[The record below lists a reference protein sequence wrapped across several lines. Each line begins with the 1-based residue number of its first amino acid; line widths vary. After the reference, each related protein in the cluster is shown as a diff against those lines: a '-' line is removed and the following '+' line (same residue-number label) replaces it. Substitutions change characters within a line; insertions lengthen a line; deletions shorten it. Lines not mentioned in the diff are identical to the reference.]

1 MGDGT
6 VADIRKKHD
15 RAWLVRWREGGKQ
28 RYRQFRTEDE
38 AQAFKER
45 IESEARARKVL
56 ADTPGIPGW
65 FGEPPAEARNA
76 AFSVAG
82 YARRMAQDPEL
93 RPTTR
98 TEYEGRIHHYLDGT
112 VLGQMDIR
120 QVQPADLSEWWAG
133 LRDAKT
139 GEPAGVG
146 VRRNAAK
153 LIAGVFNRA
162 VRVGDVGV
170 SPLPRVPEIK
180 RPRVRKRDNALTVG
194 QLERLAVA
202 AAEGEGRS
210 DQVRRRDR
218 LIVLVMGF
226 GGLRAS
232 EVGGLNASDVRRNGT
247 RCRLRVARAV
257 VREGG
262 RTYLTELKTEAARR
276 TVSIPCSVAD
286 ELEAYI
292 RDYDIGGAIF
302 AQASGQLMI
311 RNSIAHV
318 VERASSR
325 AGLSGVHAHAL
336 RHTAASI
343 AVQAGAN
350 PEGLRAMLGH
360 SDVRITLG
368 TYTHLWDWGADEI
381 ADTMERLR
389 EEHRNGNG

>member
-1 MGDGT
+1 
-6 VADIRKKHD
+6 
-15 RAWLVRWREGGKQ
+15 
-28 RYRQFRTEDE
+28 
-38 AQAFKER
+38 
-45 IESEARARKVL
+45 
-56 ADTPGIPGW
+56 
-65 FGEPPAEARNA
+65 
-76 AFSVAG
+76 
-82 YARRMAQDPEL
+82 
-93 RPTTR
+93 
-98 TEYEGRIHHYLDGT
+98 
-112 VLGQMDIR
+112 MDI
-120 QVQPADLSEWWAG
+120 QHVQPTDLTEWWAG

-153 LIAGVFNRA
+153 LIARVFNRA
-162 VRVGDVGV
+162 VQVGDIDV
-170 SPLPRVPEIK
+170 SPLQRVPEIK
-180 RPRVRKRDNALTVG
+180 RPRVRKRDNALTIA
-194 QLERLAVA
+194 QLERLATA

-210 DQVRRRDR
+210 EQVRRRDR

-232 EVGGLNASDVRRNGT
+232 EVGGLNASDVHRNGK

-286 ELEAYI
+286 ELEAFVRSYEI
-292 RDYDIGGAIF
+292 DGPLF
-302 AQASGQLMI
+302 TQTSGQLMI

-318 VERASSR
+318 VERAAAR
-325 AGLSGVHAHAL
+325 AGLEGVHAHAL

-343 AVQAGAN
+343 AVHAGAN
-350 PEGLRAMLGH
+350 PEALRAMLGH

-389 EEHRNGNG
+389 DEYRNGV

>member
-1 MGDGT
+1 

-15 RAWLVRWREGGKQ
+15 RAWLVRWREDAKQ

-45 IESEARARKVL
+45 IEGETRARKVL
-56 ADTPGIPGW
+56 ADVPGIPGW
-65 FGEPPAEARNA
+65 EGGPLPKAADS

-82 YARRMAQDPEL
+82 YARRLAQDPDL

-98 TEYEGRIHHYLDGT
+98 TEYGRRIHHYLDGT
-112 VLGQMDIR
+112 ALGQMDI
-120 QVQPADLSEWWAG
+120 QHVQPADLAEWWAG

-153 LIAGVFNRA
+153 LIARVFNRA
-162 VRVGDVGV
+162 VQVGDIDV
-170 SPLPRVPEIK
+170 SPLQRVPEIK
-180 RPRVRKRDNALTVG
+180 RPRVRKRDNALTIA
-194 QLERLAVA
+194 QLERLATA

-210 DQVRRRDR
+210 EQVRRRDR

-232 EVGGLNASDVRRNGT
+232 EVGGLNASDVHRNGK

-286 ELEAYI
+286 ELEAFLRAYEI
-292 RDYDIGGAIF
+292 DGPLFTQR
-302 AQASGQLMI
+302 SGQLMN

-318 VERASSR
+318 VERAAAR
-325 AGLSGVHAHAL
+325 AGLQGVHAHAL

-350 PEGLRAMLGH
+350 PEALRAMLGH

-368 TYTHLWDWGADEI
+368 TYTHLWTWGADEI

-389 EEHRNGNG
+389 DEYRNGV

>member
-1 MGDGT
+1 M
-6 VADIRKKHD
+6 ADIRKKHD

-65 FGEPPAEARNA
+65 FDEPPAEARDA

-210 DQVRRRDR
+210 EQVRRRDR
-218 LIVLVMGF
+218 LVVLVMGF

-232 EVGGLNASDVRRNGT
+232 EVGGLKASDVRRNGT
-247 RCRLRVARAV
+247 RCRLRVTRAV

-343 AVQAGAN
+343 AVAAGAN
-350 PEGLRAMLGH
+350 PEALRAMLGH

-381 ADTMERLR
+381 ADKMERLR
-389 EEHRNGNG
+389 EEYRNGG

>member
-1 MGDGT
+1 

-15 RAWLVRWREGGKQ
+15 RAWLVRWREDGKQ
-28 RYRQFRTEDE
+28 RYRQFRTKDE

-45 IESEARARKVL
+45 IEGEARARKVL
-56 ADTPGIPGW
+56 ADVPGIPGW
-65 FGEPPAEARNA
+65 EGGPMPKAADS

-82 YARRMAQDPEL
+82 YARRLARDPDL

-98 TEYEGRIHHYLDGT
+98 DEYDRRIHHYLDGAA
-112 VLGQMDIR
+112 LGEMDIR
-120 QVQPADLSEWWAG
+120 HVEPADLSEWWAG

-139 GEPAGVG
+139 GDPAGVG

-153 LIAGVFNRA
+153 LIARVFNRA
-162 VRVGDVGV
+162 VQAGDIDV
-170 SPLPRVPEIK
+170 SPLQRVPEIK
-180 RPRVRKRDNALTVG
+180 RPRVRKRDNALTIA
-194 QLERLAVA
+194 QLERLATA
-202 AAEGEGRS
+202 ALEGEGRS
-210 DQVRRRDR
+210 EQVRQRDR

-232 EVGGLNASDVRRNGT
+232 EVGGLNASDVHRNGK
-247 RCRLRVARAV
+247 RCRLRVVRAV

-286 ELEAYI
+286 ELEGYVRSYEI
-292 RDYDIGGAIF
+292 DGPLF
-302 AQASGQLMI
+302 TQTSGQLMI

-318 VERASSR
+318 VERAAAR
-325 AGLSGVHAHAL
+325 AGLHGVHAHAL

-343 AVQAGAN
+343 AVAAGAN
-350 PEGLRAMLGH
+350 PEALRAMLGH

-381 ADTMERLR
+381 ADKMERLR
-389 EEHRNGNG
+389 DEYRNGA